1 MPLPE
6 AECSVLAE
14 GPWDAPRLGVT
25 WLPGRWQPPAGSAER
40 IAAAWTAMQRP
51 GIRLFDG
58 PMARLAGWSSAG
70 GRLALTLQATGYR
83 DFVGT
88 NLQPRCGDDADPLG
102 TSCIVLTDDGWL
114 LLGRRSQA
122 VAVHPGRAH
131 PFGGGHEPADG
142 DDVLGAVARELR
154 EELALDA
161 APVALAL
168 VREPQL
174 RQPELLCAARTRLD
188 AAAVL
193 AGIDPEEHA
202 GHWRCRAA
210 DPDLADPALTPV
222 ARASLRA
229 WLRCA
234 PTLGW

>member
-1 MPLPE
+1 MPPPGSD
-6 AECSVLAE
+6 CTVLAE
-14 GPWDAPRLGVT
+14 GPWDAGRIAVR
-25 WLPGRWQPPAGSAER
+25 WLPGRWRPPEGADAR

-51 GIRLFDG
+51 GVRLFDG
-58 PMARLAGWSSAG
+58 PMARLAAWTCADGH
-70 GRLALTLQATGYR
+70 LALTLQATGYR

-88 NLQPRCGDDADPLG
+88 NLQPRCGEDADPLG
-102 TSCIVLTDDGWL
+102 TSCVVLSGDGWL

-122 VAVHPGRAH
+122 VALHPGMAH

-161 APVALAL
+161 APVGLAL
-168 VREPQL
+168 VREPAL
-174 RQPELLCAARTRLD
+174 RQPELLCAARSPHAAERILAGLD
-188 AAAVL
+188 A
-193 AGIDPEEHA
+193 DEHA
-202 GHWRCRAA
+202 GHWRCRADA
-210 DPDLADPALTPV
+210 PDLADPALTPV

-234 PTLGW
+234 PLLGW